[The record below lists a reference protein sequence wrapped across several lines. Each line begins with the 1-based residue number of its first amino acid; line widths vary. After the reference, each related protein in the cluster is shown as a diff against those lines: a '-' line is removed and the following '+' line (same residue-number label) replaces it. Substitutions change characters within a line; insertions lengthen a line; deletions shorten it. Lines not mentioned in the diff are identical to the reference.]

1 METPVC
7 VYLALPAAPCSRS
20 SGVGRGVYS
29 ARRARAAGAPP
40 RAARAG
46 RGRRDPRKPEKRRR
60 RLRPGRDAVSVTPT
74 ADRRRA
80 HARVFELSRRRRA
93 AFLWLAP
100 APQRAG
106 AARADRHVGQL
117 LCHLEL
123 TVDSSEPRVC
133 TETRAG
139 TQWARSVYAAC
150 PMRSRVC
157 TQASTRWGGVG
168 VPRVVRV
175 EWGGGGRGGGGTG
188 ASLVADLEPCER
200 PYVGREEGKVLRVHL
215 RCSLVTAFLG
225 QQRTECLAHR
235 DQPAVRLVV
244 GQGIE
249 PDARRRCCGL
259 KKDRV

>member
-1 METPVC
+1 MYKTFCARFTKFNLCEEEALSETTPERTLVAGC
-7 VYLALPAAPCSRS
+7 RESESRHESQKRLRS
-20 SGVGRGVYS
+20 S
-29 ARRARAAGAPP
+29 
-40 RAARAG
+40 
-46 RGRRDPRKPEKRRR
+46 
-60 RLRPGRDAVSVTPT
+60 T
-74 ADRRRA
+74 
-80 HARVFELSRRRRA
+80 HAYRSQLSRRRRA

-123 TVDSSEPRVC
+123 PVDSSEPRVC

-175 EWGGGGRGGGGTG
+175 EWGGRGRGGGGTG

-225 QQRTECLAHR
+225 QQRTQCLAHR

-249 PDARRRCCGL
+249 PDARRRRRRCCGL

>member
-1 METPVC
+1 MY
-7 VYLALPAAPCSRS
+7 YLGILRAALSPSHDRGPDAAA
-20 SGVGRGVYS
+20 RG
-29 ARRARAAGAPP
+29 RAAGRGGA
-40 RAARAG
+40 RARGAARGG
-46 RGRRDPRKPEKRRR
+46 RGRGRPSQCEKRERPFCHEETCVR
-60 RLRPGRDAVSVTPT
+60 RLFRTPPENRAPHESQKRLRSSTTRDRSQP
-74 ADRRRA
+74 
-80 HARVFELSRRRRA
+80 RRRRA

-123 TVDSSEPRVC
+123 PVDSSEPRVC

-175 EWGGGGRGGGGTG
+175 EWGGGRVGTRALGGRSG
-188 ASLVADLEPCER
+188 ACER
-200 PYVGREEGKVLRVHL
+200 PYVGREEGKVL
-215 RCSLVTAFLG
+215 CTPS
-225 QQRTECLAHR
+225 QPR
-235 DQPAVRLVV
+235 DGLPRSTTHPVSGAPRSTSRA
-244 GQGIE
+244 
-249 PDARRRCCGL
+249 ARRRAGH
-259 KKDRV
+259 RT

>member
-1 METPVC
+1 MLNGATLLQLNHDPC
-7 VYLALPAAPCSRS
+7 GSGLSVYAYSIVAHNPQSRASRS
-20 SGVGRGVYS
+20 SNLCEERLS
-29 ARRARAAGAPP
+29 DARVQRTQ
-40 RAARAG
+40 RAG
-46 RGRRDPRKPEKRRR
+46 HESQK
-60 RLRPGRDAVSVTPT
+60 RLRRSTHVHIDLRSQ
-74 ADRRRA
+74 
-80 HARVFELSRRRRA
+80 LSRRRRA

-123 TVDSSEPRVC
+123 AVDSSEPRVC